1 MAGPPVTIAST
12 PFSAHLLELAGDNDP
27 AIAHYRAASAR
38 TASLPA
44 RNYLLTPAARLAEMK
59 QYVSWHSKFSWS
71 VTAKLNGPAPA
82 NILAVPISR

>member
-1 MAGPPVTIAST
+1 MDSDGRLARHYRLDAV
-12 PFSAHLLELAGDNDP
+12 SAHILELAGDNDP

-59 QYVSWHSKFSWS
+59 Q
-71 VTAKLNGPAPA
+71 
-82 NILAVPISR
+82 